1 MAEFITISSYVFAFF
16 VSLWFGNFI
25 TSFYFR
31 IPRGIPLN
39 GKSHPPMCST
49 CSVKLKYPDY
59 GPLYYYLFRGKCC
72 KVCGAK
78 IPPEYFFIELFT
90 AIACISI
97 FILHGVSEKSSFM
110 IFVVLSYIL
119 ALLINTNHGRIP
131 EKSLWISFVASISY
145 VIFSL
150 KYEISV
156 LYIIITNV
164 AVGFT
169 FAMILQKLVLKK
181 QLPEGYMPMIA
192 MIAMVQTKGISILMF
207 FLILIMITIFR
218 KIPLKYFM
226 SIMIL
231 SCIGILISDVSF
243 PYLEL

>member
-1 MAEFITISSYVFAFF
+1 MTEFITIASYIFAFF

-49 CSVKLKYPDY
+49 CGVKLKYPDY

-72 KVCGAK
+72 KICGAK
-78 IPPEYFFIELFT
+78 IPSEYFFIELFT
-90 AIACISI
+90 AITCIFI

-110 IFVVLSYIL
+110 IFIALSYIL
-119 ALLINTNHGRIP
+119 AFLINTNHGRIP
-131 EKSLWISFVASISY
+131 EKSLWLSFIASVAY
-145 VIFSL
+145 MIFSL

-164 AVGFT
+164 AVGFI
-169 FAMILQKLVLKK
+169 FGMILQKLVVKK

-207 FLILIMITIFR
+207 SLVLIMITTLR

-231 SCIGILISDVSF
+231 CCLGILISDVSF